1 MIAPERSFGS
11 DAAKGG
17 SVDLSRLRT
26 WLDGRVG
33 GLDGA
38 LTVQRVAGG
47 RSNPTYLLADGTR
60 SWILRRPPHGLVLP
74 TAHDMAREH
83 RVLRALRD
91 TAVPVPEVLGLCEDV
106 DVLGAPFFVMER
118 LDGLTLRTR
127 ADTEVLSVGQRAAL
141 ADAVVD
147 TLADL
152 HHVDPESV
160 GLGDL
165 GRPDGYLERQLRRW
179 EKQWDASSTR
189 PRPEVRTVLDRLG
202 RSVPGPGPARII
214 HGDYKLDNLMVDR
227 HAPERI
233 IGVLDWEM
241 STLGD
246 PVTDL
251 AWLCAFWDRKG
262 EPANPLS
269 AGATAPEGFPARE
282 ALVERYVARRDVDPP
297 AIDWYVGLADLK
309 LAVILEG
316 IHARHR
322 EGHTSGED
330 FDGVGDMVAP
340 LLQRALERTDKL

>member
-11 DAAKGG
+11 DVAKGG

-26 WLDGRVG
+26 WFEGRVG
-33 GLDGA
+33 GLDGD

-47 RSNPTYLLADGTR
+47 RSNPTYGLADRSR

-91 TAVPVPEVLGLCEDV
+91 TAVPVPEVLGLCEDL
-106 DVLGAPFFVMER
+106 DVLGAPFFVMEK

-127 ADTEVLSVGQRAAL
+127 RDTEALTVGERTAL
-141 ADAVVD
+141 AGAVVD
-147 TLADL
+147 TLAAL
-152 HHVDPESV
+152 HDVDAVSV
-160 GLGDL
+160 GLGDF
-165 GRPDGYLERQLRRW
+165 GRPDGYLARQLRRW

-189 PRPEVRTVLDRLG
+189 PRAEVGTVLDRLG
-202 RSVPGPGPARII
+202 RSVPGSGRAAII

-233 IGVLDWEM
+233 VGVLDWEM

-246 PVTDL
+246 PLTDL
-251 AWLCAFWDRKG
+251 AWLCAFWDQEG

-269 AGATAPEGFPARE
+269 AGATALEGFPARE
-282 ALVERYVARRDVDPP
+282 ALVERYAATRGVDPP
-297 AIDWYVGLADLK
+297 AIDWYLGFADLK